1 MQKQVKLFG
10 EDISSM
16 SKGPEAWAL
25 DKYKNIHTAQKAWEL
40 RPDRSWYFFI
50 DADTYIVWS
59 SFFAWLKRL
68 DPTKDLYLGNTIH
81 TLNLFAHGGSRY
93 LISRTSMLKIVSSVE
108 APKIAADFD
117 ISASTTCC
125 GDAELAGALSHK
137 NVSLIDAYPL
147 INNHKLRDMPF
158 GPMHWCQPII
168 TMHHMSVKEV
178 NDLWQ
183 FEQSRLDPKVSFI
196 LSIIIRYNPFRP

>member
-1 MQKQVKLFG
+1 
-10 EDISSM
+10 
-16 SKGPEAWAL
+16 
-25 DKYKNIHTAQKAWEL
+25 
-40 RPDRSWYFFI
+40 
-50 DADTYIVWS
+50 
-59 SFFAWLKRL
+59 
-68 DPTKDLYLGNTIH
+68 
-81 TLNLFAHGGSRY
+81 
-93 LISRTSMLKIVSSVE
+93 MLEIVSGVE

-147 INNHKLRDMPF
+147 INNHKPRDMPF

-168 TMHHMSVKEV
+168 TMHHMSVEEV

-183 FEQSRLDPKVSFI
+183 FEQSRLDPKVSFVSLLYVTT
-196 LSIIIRYNPFRP
+196 LSGPSIRHSSLCLPHKANRSTINLAHYYEGTTSL